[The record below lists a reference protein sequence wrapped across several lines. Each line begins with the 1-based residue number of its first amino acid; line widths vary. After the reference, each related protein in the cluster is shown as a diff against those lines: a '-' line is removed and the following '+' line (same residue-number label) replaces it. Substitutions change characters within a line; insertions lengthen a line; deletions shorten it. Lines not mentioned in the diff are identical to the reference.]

1 MSMQNAP
8 MGQRQVSPLNGQGP
22 TPQRDGQGPMPLRD
36 GQGSATGMGMG
47 MGMEGQDPG
56 IGTENSEAMR
66 ADLDADFA
74 NLDRKKNE
82 LDSKKMM
89 SNNKIQKKKMETL
102 KQIFDMMKEQGI
114 DPNDIE
120 SIQRFLRELERKDP
134 DLMEMFETALDGLE
148 SGGQTDLSPVAE
160 EGLMPEEI
168 STVPTISGIESTA
181 AGTGEGIIPPEEIAP
196 AMPSPSADSLT
207 NR

>member
-1 MSMQNAP
+1 MQNAP

-66 ADLDADFA
+66 ADLEADFA

-181 AGTGEGIIPPEEIAP
+181 TGIGEGIIPPEEIAP